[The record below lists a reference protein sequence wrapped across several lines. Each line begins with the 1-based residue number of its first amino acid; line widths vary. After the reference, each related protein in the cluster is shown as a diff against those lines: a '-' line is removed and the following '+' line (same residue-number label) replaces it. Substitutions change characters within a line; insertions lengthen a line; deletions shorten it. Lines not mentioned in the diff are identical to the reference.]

1 MPTPPEVPPIVDQ
14 DLVERLA
21 QHRLLS
27 AAPREQLEWLATHGI
42 LRRFEVG
49 DMVSQVDMPLRALF
63 VVLVGRFSIRVDRGG
78 GARKVMEWGPGDVSG
93 YLPFSRMGSPPGL
106 TTVDEAAELLMVD
119 KDHFPEM
126 ISRCQELTAI
136 LVHVM
141 LDRARRFT
149 KADLHDEKLI
159 ALGRL
164 SAGLAHELNNPA
176 SALARTAGELTAR
189 MFEMEASAL
198 ALGAVQLSG
207 EQLETIGRVR
217 TQCDDPA
224 ARAALS
230 PLERSDREEAVAGW
244 LSERGLSTSYAE
256 DLAETAITPE
266 LLDRLAKSISGDAL
280 PFVLRSI
287 GAGCRTRRLAKE
299 VEIAANRIHSLVA
312 AIKGFTHMDQA
323 NVSKPVDIGRGLAET
338 IAVLHSKVKDKSL
351 TLTLEV
357 AENLPAVHGFGGEL
371 NQVWSNLIDNAI
383 GAAREKGK
391 VEVGAACRGDK
402 VVVRVVDDGPGV
414 PPEMAEKI
422 FEPFFTTKPMGQ
434 GTGLG
439 LDIARRLVQQHDGN
453 IELDSRPGRTE
464 FRVVL
469 PRMKTPQ

>member
-1 MPTPPEVPPIVDQ
+1 MVDQ
-14 DLVERLA
+14 DLVERLL

-27 AAPREQLEWLATHGI
+27 QAPREQLEWVAAHGT
-42 LRRFEVG
+42 LRRFDVG
-49 DMVSQVDMPLRALF
+49 EMISQVEMPLRALF
-63 VVLVGRFSIRVDRGG
+63 VILSGHFSIRVDRGT

-93 YLPFSRMGSPPGL
+93 YLPFSRMGAPPGT
-106 TTVDEAAELLMVD
+106 TTVDEPVELLEVD

-126 ISRCQELTAI
+126 IARCQELTAL

-141 LDRARRFT
+141 VDRARRFT

-159 ALGRL
+159 SLGRL

-198 ALGAVQLSG
+198 ALGAVQLSA
-207 EQLETIGRVR
+207 EQLETIGKVR
-217 TQCDDPA
+217 TQCDDPT
-224 ARAALS
+224 ARAALT

-244 LSERGLSTSYAE
+244 LKERGLSTSYAE

-266 LLDRLAKSISGDAL
+266 LLDRLANSVDAEAL
-280 PFVLRSI
+280 PYALRSI
-287 GAGCRTRRLAKE
+287 GSGCRTRRLAKE
-299 VEIAANRIHSLVA
+299 VEIAASRIHSLVA

-323 NVSKPVDIGRGLAET
+323 NVSKPVDVGRGLSDT
-338 IAVLHSKVKDKSL
+338 IALLGAKAKSRSVAL
-351 TLTLEV
+351 TLQV
-357 AENLPAVHGFGGEL
+357 AEDLPAVHGFGGEL
-371 NQVWSNLIDNAI
+371 NQVWGNLIDNAI
-383 GAAREKGK
+383 EATPESGK
-391 VEVGAACRGDK
+391 VEVNATCRGDK
-402 VVVRVVDDGPGV
+402 VMLRVVDEGPGV
-414 PPEMAEKI
+414 PAEMAERI
-422 FEPFFTTKPMGQ
+422 FEPFFTTKPQGQ

-439 LDIARRLVQQHDGN
+439 LDIARRLVQQHDGA